1 MDLAK
6 LLKLL
11 FKNNSPPL
19 TFSLISLLPPGQSED
34 KIILEL
40 FNASMV
46 ALQHPSNNDAQI

>member
-19 TFSLISLLPPGQSED
+19 PFSIISLLPPGQSED